1 MSGWAKKR
9 FWKEATAQEEN
20 GGFAVLLDG
29 RSVRTPGKAALIVP
43 SLTMAQAITEEWDAQ
58 EGELDPATMPVTRS
72 ANAAIDKVAVQ
83 HAEVAAM
90 IAAYAETD
98 LLCHRADTPAELV
111 ARQEAGWAP
120 LLQWAAEKYDAPL
133 SVTTGILP
141 VDQPAKSL
149 ARFRAEVDRFDAF
162 GLTALHDLVSLSG
175 SLVIGLAAANGTQ
188 GDIKA
193 LWDISRIDELWQIEK
208 WGEDDE
214 ATALSDSKF
223 RDFQHALRFFRLI
236 SQ

>member
-9 FWKEATAQEEN
+9 FWKEATAQEQN